1 MNTGKVYIGVDV
13 SKKKLDIHNSNRF
26 ISYNNNLE
34 GFEQIIDHFKSLK
47 QKVHFVCES
56 TGGYEKSFIHLMI
69 ARGFNASIV
78 NARRMRCFAKG
89 CGLYAKTDKI
99 DAKVIT
105 RFAEVMEPKA
115 ICLPP
120 KNMQLLNE
128 LTVRRQQLVEMRTQE
143 KNKLDTIVSK
153 PIKSS
158 IELIIQVFEKHI
170 QKLEKKITDIVEND
184 PEIKDKAERLQQVVG
199 IGKVTAHTLLALIP
213 ELGAVNRKEIAALV
227 GVAPCNHDSGKHSG
241 KRFIQGGRKK
251 VRACLYMAAITASR
265 CNPVLS
271 SFYQDLRVKGKSH
284 KVATVAVMRKL
295 AVLANAI
302 IKNNDFQLA

>member
-13 SKKKLDIHNSNRF
+13 SKKKLDMDNSNRF

-78 NARRMRCFAKG
+78 NAGRMRCFAKG

-120 KNMQLLNE
+120 KNIQLLNE

-170 QKLEKKITDIVEND
+170 QKLEKKI
-184 PEIKDKAERLQQVVG
+184 
-199 IGKVTAHTLLALIP
+199 
-213 ELGAVNRKEIAALV
+213 
-227 GVAPCNHDSGKHSG
+227 
-241 KRFIQGGRKK
+241 
-251 VRACLYMAAITASR
+251 
-265 CNPVLS
+265 
-271 SFYQDLRVKGKSH
+271 
-284 KVATVAVMRKL
+284 
-295 AVLANAI
+295 
-302 IKNNDFQLA
+302 